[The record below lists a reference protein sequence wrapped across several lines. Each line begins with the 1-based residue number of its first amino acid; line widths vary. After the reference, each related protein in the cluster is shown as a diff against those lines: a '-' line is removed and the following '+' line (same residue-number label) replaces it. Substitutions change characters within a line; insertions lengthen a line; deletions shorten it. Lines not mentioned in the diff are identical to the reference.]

1 MFSRVMLALD
11 LSELTSRMLDVF
23 YSVCLDPGTEVYL
36 LHVVRKSENFAQT
49 TPYSKKTYSR
59 LKGLAQDIKNAGYDN
74 VEILWESNQDVLD
87 GIQKAVDQYDINLL
101 IMASHGKGVWASTFR
116 GSSTFNAV
124 RAIDIPTLVVKGD
137 YKCSDYLQR
146 ILLPTDFSRK
156 SLIALNFIRNL
167 RENVGEVI
175 FVHVIEG
182 VRGDDELLENKEMA
196 EDMLVELCNEMQNFG
211 IKSRYVIADGG
222 AASKEICKLA
232 EEENCSIVITGK
244 TGAGPIKG
252 LLMGSTAQNILLN
265 SGRTLWVMPDE
276 ESDE

>member
-23 YSVCLDPGTEVYL
+23 YSICLSPETEVHL
-36 LHVVRKSENFAQT
+36 LHVVKRPEDYDKSSS
-49 TPYSKKTYSR
+49 YYKKNYSR
-59 LKGLAQDIKNAGYDN
+59 LNGLAQDIKNAGYDK
-74 VEILWESNQDVLD
+74 VEILWESNPDVLN

-101 IMASHGKGVWASTFR
+101 IMASHGKGLWASTFR

-232 EEENCSIVITGK
+232 EEENCSLVITGK

>member
-49 TPYSKKTYSR
+49 TPYYKKTYSR
-59 LKGLAQDIKNAGYDN
+59 LKGLAQDIRNAGYDN

-101 IMASHGKGVWASTFR
+101 LMASHGKGVWASTFR
-116 GSSTFNAV
+116 GSSTFNVV
-124 RAIDIPTLVVKGD
+124 RAIDIPTLVIKGD

-182 VRGDDELLENKEMA
+182 VRGDEELRENKEMA
-196 EDMLVELCNEMQNFG
+196 EDMLQELCNEMQDFG
-211 IKSRYVIADGG
+211 IQSRYVIADGG
-222 AASKEICKLA
+222 AASKEVCKLA
-232 EEENCSIVITGK
+232 EEENCSLVITGK

-265 SGRTLWVMPDE
+265 ANRTLWVMPDE

>member
-23 YSVCLDPGTEVYL
+23 YSICLSPETEVHL
-36 LHVVRKSENFAQT
+36 LHVVKKPEDYAKTS
-49 TPYSKKTYSR
+49 PYYKKTYSR
-59 LKGLAQDIKNAGYDN
+59 LNGLAQDIKNAGYDK
-74 VEILWESNQDVLD
+74 VEILWESNPDVLN

-101 IMASHGKGVWASTFR
+101 IMASHGKGLWASTFR

-196 EDMLVELCNEMQNFG
+196 EDMLLCNEMQNFG

-232 EEENCSIVITGK
+232 EEENCSLVITGK

>member
-23 YSVCLDPGTEVYL
+23 YSICLSPETEVHL
-36 LHVVRKSENFAQT
+36 LHVVKRPEDYDKSSS
-49 TPYSKKTYSR
+49 YYKKTYSR
-59 LKGLAQDIKNAGYDN
+59 LSGLAQDIKNAGYDK
-74 VEILWESNQDVLD
+74 VEILWENNPDVLN
-87 GIQKAVDQYDINLL
+87 GIEKAVDQYDINLL
-101 IMASHGKGVWASTFR
+101 IMASHGKGLWASTFR

>member
-11 LSELTSRMLDVF
+11 LSELTPRMLDVF
-23 YSVCLDPGTEVYL
+23 YSICLSPETEVHL
-36 LHVVRKSENFAQT
+36 LHVVKRPEDYAKTS
-49 TPYSKKTYSR
+49 PYYKKTYSR
-59 LKGLAQDIKNAGYDN
+59 LNGLAQDIKNAGYDK
-74 VEILWESNQDVLD
+74 VEILWESNPDVLN

-101 IMASHGKGVWASTFR
+101 IMASHGKGLWASTFR

-196 EDMLVELCNEMQNFG
+196 VVELCNEMQNFG

>member
-11 LSELTSRMLDVF
+11 LSELTPRILDVF
-23 YSVCLDPGTEVYL
+23 YSVCLDPETEVYL
-36 LHVVRKSENFAQT
+36 LHVVKKAENFAKSSA
-49 TPYSKKTYSR
+49 YYKKTYSR
-59 LKGLAQDIKNAGYDN
+59 LNGLAQDIQKAGYDK
-74 VEILWESNQDVLD
+74 VEILWESNPDVLN
-87 GIQKAVDQYDINLL
+87 GI
-101 IMASHGKGVWASTFR
+101 
-116 GSSTFNAV
+116 
-124 RAIDIPTLVVKGD
+124 GD

-196 EDMLVELCNEMQNFG
+196 EDMLKELCNEMQDFG
-211 IKSRYVIADGG
+211 IQSRYVIADGG
-222 AASKEICKLA
+222 AASREICKLA
-232 EEENCSIVITGK
+232 EEENCSLVITGK

-265 SGRTLWVMPDE
+265 CSRTLWVMPDE
-276 ESDE
+276 ESED

>member
-36 LHVVRKSENFAQT
+36 LHVVKRTENFAQT
-49 TPYSKKTYSR
+49 TSYYKKTYSR
-59 LKGLAQDIKNAGYDN
+59 LRGLAQDIRNAGYDN
-74 VEILWESNQDVLD
+74 VEILWEGNQDVLD

-101 IMASHGKGVWASTFR
+101 LMASHGKGVWASTFR
-116 GSSTFNAV
+116 GSSTFNVV

-182 VRGDDELLENKEMA
+182 VRGDEELRENKEMA
-196 EDMLVELCNEMQNFG
+196 EDMLQELCNEMQDFG
-211 IKSRYVIADGG
+211 IQSRYVIADGG
-222 AASKEICKLA
+222 AASKEVCKLA
-232 EEENCSIVITGK
+232 EEENCSLVITGK

-265 SGRTLWVMPDE
+265 ANRTLWVMPDE

>member
-49 TPYSKKTYSR
+49 TPYYKKTYSR

-74 VEILWESNQDVLD
+74 VEILWEGNQDVLD

-101 IMASHGKGVWASTFR
+101 LMASHGKGVWASTFR
-116 GSSTFNAV
+116 GSSTFNVV
-124 RAIDIPTLVVKGD
+124 RAIDIPTLVIKGD

-182 VRGDDELLENKEMA
+182 VRGDEELRENREMA
-196 EDMLVELCNEMQNFG
+196 EDMLQELCNEMQDFS
-211 IKSRYVIADGG
+211 IQSRYVIADGG
-222 AASKEICKLA
+222 AASKEVCKLA
-232 EEENCSIVITGK
+232 EEENCSLVITGK

-265 SGRTLWVMPDE
+265 SNRTLWVMPDE

>member
-11 LSELTSRMLDVF
+11 LSELTSRMLDVL
-23 YSVCLDPGTEVYL
+23 YSVCLDPETEVYL
-36 LHVVRKSENFAQT
+36 LHVVRKAEDAAETSS
-49 TPYSKKTYSR
+49 YYKKTYSR
-59 LKGLAQDIKNAGYDN
+59 LKGLAQDIRNAGYDN
-74 VEILWESNQDVLD
+74 VKVLWETDEDILN
-87 GIQKAVDQYDINLL
+87 GIRKAADQYNVNLM

-124 RAIDIPTLVVKGD
+124 RAIEIPTLIVKGD
-137 YKCSDYLQR
+137 YKCEDYLNR

-156 SLIALNFIRNL
+156 SLIALNYIRNL
-167 RENVGEVI
+167 REHVGEVL

-182 VRGDDELLENKEMA
+182 VRGDEELTESKEMA

-211 IKSRYVIADGG
+211 INSRYVIADGG

-232 EEENCSIVITGK
+232 EEENCSLIISGRTGD
-244 TGAGPIKG
+244 GPIKG

-265 SGRTLWVMPDE
+265 ASRTLWVMPDE
-276 ESDE
+276 DSED

>member
-11 LSELTSRMLDVF
+11 LSELTSRMLDVL
-23 YSVCLDPGTEVYL
+23 YSVCLDPETEVYL
-36 LHVVRKSENFAQT
+36 LHVVRKAEDAAETSS
-49 TPYSKKTYSR
+49 YYKKTYSR
-59 LKGLAQDIKNAGYDN
+59 LKGLAQDIWNAGYDN
-74 VEILWESNQDVLD
+74 VKVLWETDEDILN
-87 GIQKAVDQYDINLL
+87 GIRKAADQYNVNLM

-124 RAIDIPTLVVKGD
+124 RAIEIPTLIVKGD
-137 YKCSDYLQR
+137 YKCDDYLNR

-156 SLIALNFIRNL
+156 SLIALNYIRNL
-167 RENVGEVI
+167 REHVGEVL

-182 VRGDDELLENKEMA
+182 VRGDEDLTESKEMA

-211 IKSRYVIADGG
+211 INSRYVIADGG

-232 EEENCSIVITGK
+232 EEENCSLIISGR

-265 SGRTLWVMPDE
+265 ASRTLWVMPDE
-276 ESDE
+276 DSED

>member
-23 YSVCLDPGTEVYL
+23 YSICLSPETEVHL
-36 LHVVRKSENFAQT
+36 LHVVKRPEDYDKSSS
-49 TPYSKKTYSR
+49 YYKKTYSR
-59 LKGLAQDIKNAGYDN
+59 LSGLAQDIKNAGYDK
-74 VEILWESNQDVLD
+74 VEILWESNPDVLN

-101 IMASHGKGVWASTFR
+101 IMASHGKGLWASTFR

-124 RAIDIPTLVVKGD
+124 RAIDIPTLVVNGD

-182 VRGDDELLENKEMA
+182 ARGDDELLENKEMA

>member
-23 YSVCLDPGTEVYL
+23 YSICLSPETEVHL
-36 LHVVRKSENFAQT
+36 LHVVKRPEDYDKSS
-49 TPYSKKTYSR
+49 PYYKKTYSR
-59 LKGLAQDIKNAGYDN
+59 LNGLAQDIKNAGYDK
-74 VEILWESNQDVLD
+74 VEILWESNPDVLN
-87 GIQKAVDQYDINLL
+87 GIERAVDQYDINLL
-101 IMASHGKGVWASTFR
+101 IMASHGKGLWASTFR

>member
-11 LSELTSRMLDVF
+11 LSELTSRMLDVL
-23 YSVCLDPGTEVYL
+23 YSVCLDPETEVYL
-36 LHVVRKSENFAQT
+36 LHVVRKAEDAAETSS
-49 TPYSKKTYSR
+49 YYKKTYSR
-59 LKGLAQDIKNAGYDN
+59 LKGLAQDIRNAGYDD
-74 VEILWESNQDVLD
+74 VKVLWETDEDILN
-87 GIQKAVDQYDINLL
+87 GIRKAADQYNVNLM

-124 RAIDIPTLVVKGD
+124 RAIEIPTLIVKGD
-137 YKCSDYLQR
+137 YKCDDYLNR

-156 SLIALNFIRNL
+156 SLIALNYIRNL
-167 RENVGEVI
+167 REHVGEVL

-182 VRGDDELLENKEMA
+182 VRGDEELTESKEMA

-211 IKSRYVIADGG
+211 INSRYVIADGG

-232 EEENCSIVITGK
+232 EEENCSLIISGR

-265 SGRTLWVMPDE
+265 ASRTLWVMPDE
-276 ESDE
+276 ESED

>member
-23 YSVCLDPGTEVYL
+23 YSVCLDPETEVYL
-36 LHVVRKSENFAQT
+36 LHVVKKAEDAAVSSS
-49 TPYSKKTYSR
+49 YYKKTYSR
-59 LKGLAQDIKNAGYDN
+59 LKGLAQDIKNAGYDF
-74 VEILWESNQDVLD
+74 VEILWENEPDVLS
-87 GIQKAVDQYDINLL
+87 GIQKMVDQYNINLL
-101 IMASHGKGVWASTFR
+101 LMASHGKGVWASTFR
-116 GSSTFNAV
+116 GSSTFNVV

-137 YKCSDYLQR
+137 YKCEDYLHR

-167 RENVGEVI
+167 REHVGEVL

-182 VRGDDELLENKEMA
+182 VRGDEELRENKEMA
-196 EDMLVELCNEMQNFG
+196 EDMLQELCNEMQDFG
-211 IKSRYVIADGG
+211 IRSRYVIADGG

-232 EEENCSIVITGK
+232 EEENCSLIFTGK

-265 SGRTLWVMPDE
+265 AGRTLWVMPDE
-276 ESDE
+276 ESEE

>member
-1 MFSRVMLALD
+1 MLALD
-11 LSELTSRMLDVF
+11 LSELTPRILDVF
-23 YSVCLDPGTEVYL
+23 YSVCLDPETEVYL
-36 LHVVRKSENFAQT
+36 LHVVKKAENFAKSSA
-49 TPYSKKTYSR
+49 YYKKTYSR
-59 LKGLAQDIKNAGYDN
+59 LNGLAQDIQKAGYDK
-74 VEILWESNQDVLD
+74 VEILWESNPDK
-87 GIQKAVDQYDINLL
+87 GI
-101 IMASHGKGVWASTFR
+101 WASTFR
-116 GSSTFNAV
+116 GSNTFNAV

-196 EDMLVELCNEMQNFG
+196 EDMLKELCNEMQDFG
-211 IKSRYVIADGG
+211 IQSRYVIADGG
-222 AASKEICKLA
+222 AASREICKLA
-232 EEENCSIVITGK
+232 EEENCSLVITGK

-265 SGRTLWVMPDE
+265 CSRTLWVMPDE
-276 ESDE
+276 ESED

>member
-1 MFSRVMLALD
+1 MFSQVMLALD
-11 LSELTSRMLDVF
+11 LSELTSRMLDVL
-23 YSVCLDPGTEVYL
+23 YSVCLDPETEVYL
-36 LHVVRKSENFAQT
+36 LHVVRKAEDAAETSS
-49 TPYSKKTYSR
+49 YYKKTYSR
-59 LKGLAQDIKNAGYDN
+59 LKGLAQDIRNAGYDN
-74 VEILWESNQDVLD
+74 VKVLWETDEDILN
-87 GIQKAVDQYDINLL
+87 GIRKAADQYNVNLM

-124 RAIDIPTLVVKGD
+124 RAIEIPTLIVKGD
-137 YKCSDYLQR
+137 YKCDDYLNR

-156 SLIALNFIRNL
+156 SLIALNYIRNL
-167 RENVGEVI
+167 REHVGEVL

-182 VRGDDELLENKEMA
+182 VRGDEELTESKEMA

-211 IKSRYVIADGG
+211 INSRYVLADGG

-232 EEENCSIVITGK
+232 EEENCSLIISGR

-265 SGRTLWVMPDE
+265 ASRTLWVMPDE
-276 ESDE
+276 ESED

>member
-1 MFSRVMLALD
+1 MLALD
-11 LSELTSRMLDVF
+11 LSELTSRMLDVL
-23 YSVCLDPGTEVYL
+23 YSVCLDPETEVYL
-36 LHVVRKSENFAQT
+36 LHVVRKAEDAAETSS
-49 TPYSKKTYSR
+49 YYKKTYSR
-59 LKGLAQDIKNAGYDN
+59 LKGLAQDIRNAGYDN
-74 VEILWESNQDVLD
+74 VKVLWETDEDILN
-87 GIQKAVDQYDINLL
+87 GIRKAADQYNVNLM

-124 RAIDIPTLVVKGD
+124 RAIEIPTLIVKGD
-137 YKCSDYLQR
+137 YKCDDYLNR

-156 SLIALNFIRNL
+156 SLIALNYIRNL
-167 RENVGEVI
+167 REHVGEVL

-182 VRGDDELLENKEMA
+182 VRGDEELTESKEMA

-211 IKSRYVIADGG
+211 INSRYVLADGG

-232 EEENCSIVITGK
+232 EEENCSLIISGR

-265 SGRTLWVMPDE
+265 ASRTLWVMPDE
-276 ESDE
+276 DSED

>member
-36 LHVVRKSENFAQT
+36 LHVVKRTEDYAKTSN
-49 TPYSKKTYSR
+49 YYKKIYSR
-59 LKGLAQDIKNAGYDN
+59 LNGLAQDIKNAGYDK
-74 VEILWESNQDVLD
+74 VDVLWESNPDVLN

-101 IMASHGKGVWASTFR
+101 IMASHGKGLWASTFR

-137 YKCSDYLQR
+137 YRCSDYLQR

-196 EDMLVELCNEMQNFG
+196 EDMLLELCNEMQNFG

-232 EEENCSIVITGK
+232 EEENCSLVITGK

-276 ESDE
+276 ENDE

>member
-23 YSVCLDPGTEVYL
+23 YSICLSPETEVHL
-36 LHVVRKSENFAQT
+36 LHVVKRPEDYAKTSS
-49 TPYSKKTYSR
+49 YYKKTYSR
-59 LKGLAQDIKNAGYDN
+59 LNGLAQNVKNAGYDK
-74 VEILWESNQDVLD
+74 VEILWESNPDVLD
-87 GIQKAVDQYDINLL
+87 GIQKAVDQNDINLL
-101 IMASHGKGVWASTFR
+101 IMASHGKGLWASTFR
-116 GSSTFNAV
+116 GSSTFNAA
-124 RAIDIPTLVVKGD
+124 RAIDIPILVVKGD
-137 YKCSDYLQR
+137 YKCNDYLQR

-182 VRGDDELLENKEMA
+182 IRGDDELLENKEMA
-196 EDMLVELCNEMQNFG
+196 EDMLKELCNEMQDFG
-211 IKSRYVIADGG
+211 IQSHYVIADGG

-232 EEENCSIVITGK
+232 EEENCSLVITGK

-265 SGRTLWVMPDE
+265 CNRTLWVMPDE

>member
-11 LSELTSRMLDVF
+11 LSELTSRMLEVF

-36 LHVVRKSENFAQT
+36 LHVVKRTENFAQT
-49 TPYSKKTYSR
+49 TSYYKKTYSR
-59 LKGLAQDIKNAGYDN
+59 LRGLAQDIKNAGYDN
-74 VEILWESNQDVLD
+74 VEVLWVSNADVLD

-116 GSSTFNAV
+116 GSSTFNVA

-175 FVHVIEG
+175 FLHVIEG

-196 EDMLVELCNEMQNFG
+196 EDMLLELCNEMQNFG

-222 AASKEICKLA
+222 AASKEVCKLA
-232 EEENCSIVITGK
+232 EEENCSLVITGK

-265 SGRTLWVMPDE
+265 CGRTLWVMPDE